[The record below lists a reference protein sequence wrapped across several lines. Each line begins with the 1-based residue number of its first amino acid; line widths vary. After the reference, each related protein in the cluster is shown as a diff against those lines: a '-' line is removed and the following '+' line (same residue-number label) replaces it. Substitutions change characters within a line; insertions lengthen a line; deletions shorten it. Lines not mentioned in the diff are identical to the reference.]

1 VFLIVNVVTVFP
13 FWPGNVGLVQAAV
26 ALVLLRYGVDYGHG
40 FAFGIG
46 LQAIEAGVGMV
57 LGFIFLAR
65 EGYSFAMLR
74 RMPEV
79 TEVQVDESE
88 KVERIA

>member
-1 VFLIVNVVTVFP
+1 MALGFVFL
-13 FWPGNVGLVQAAV
+13 AK
-26 ALVLLRYGVDYGHG
+26 
-40 FAFGIG
+40 
-46 LQAIEAGVGMV
+46 
-57 LGFIFLAR
+57 

-79 TEVQVDESE
+79 TEVQVDENE

>member
-1 VFLIVNVVTVFP
+1 
-13 FWPGNVGLVQAAV
+13 VGLVQAAI
-26 ALVLLRYGVDYGHG
+26 ALVLLRYGVDYAHG
-40 FAFGIG
+40 FAYGLG
-46 LQAIEAGVGMV
+46 LQAIEAGVGVV
-57 LGFIFLAR
+57 LGFVSLGR

-79 TEVQVDESE
+79 TEVEVDESE